1 MAKISLAGYGQ
12 NQGAVPSSI
21 TPTEDVARNPYAP
34 SLSEAHESVIAN
46 GIASNPQVRKIN
58 TRADANVPA
67 AFGHRNRGA
76 DTLVKVPAKTSR
88 R

>member
-1 MAKISLAGYGQ
+1 MAKISLTGYGQ

-34 SLSEAHESVIAN
+34 PLSEAHESVIDR
-46 GIASNPQVRKIN
+46 GVASNPQIRKID
-58 TRADANVPA
+58 RKPEVGPA
-67 AFGHRNRGA
+67 HGMRNRSA
-76 DTLVKVPAKTSR
+76 DTVVKVPAKTSR